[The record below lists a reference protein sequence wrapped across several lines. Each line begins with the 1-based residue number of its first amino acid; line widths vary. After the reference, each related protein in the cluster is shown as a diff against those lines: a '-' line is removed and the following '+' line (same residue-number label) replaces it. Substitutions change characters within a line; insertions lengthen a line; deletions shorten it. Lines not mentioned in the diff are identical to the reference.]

1 MCTHVCKCKNDTCR
15 NYSRNGGE
23 DKAKQSGVN
32 PGIIKG
38 NRRDVK
44 NRLRSACILISKM
57 IFMNVMGKK

>member
-1 MCTHVCKCKNDTCR
+1 MYVNAKMIPVETILGMEGKI
-15 NYSRNGGE
+15 
-23 DKAKQSGVN
+23 KQSRVN
-32 PGIIKG
+32 SGIIKG